1 MTDVMHVN
9 PKVEEM
15 VRGLLAALPPV
26 FARRDLPKYF
36 GSSLPVGTIANLGK
50 AGPPYI
56 RRGRHAIYERTA
68 FLGWYR
74 SWLAGEITPA
84 EHRTAPSSNS

>member
-1 MTDVMHVN
+1 MDTLNYGRSLADT
-9 PKVEEM
+9 M
-15 VRGLLAALPPV
+15 VLALEKSLPPV
-26 FARRDLPKYF
+26 FARKEIPRFLG
-36 GSSLPVGTIANLGK
+36 GSLAVGTIANLGK
-50 AGPPYI
+50 AGPPYV

-74 SWLAGEITPA
+74 SWLTGEITPA